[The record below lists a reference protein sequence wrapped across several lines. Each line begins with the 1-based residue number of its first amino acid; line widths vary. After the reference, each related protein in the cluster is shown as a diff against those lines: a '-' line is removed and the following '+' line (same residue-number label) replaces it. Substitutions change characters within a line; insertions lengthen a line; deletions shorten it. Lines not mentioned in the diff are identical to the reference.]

1 MAVFTHRSAT
11 MEDHVEHP
19 SKTAIDD
26 AHQEEDASGTNQQDL
41 VWGAPAIGAEINRT
55 ASQVHYLHAIGAL
68 RGVVHKVSH
77 KMLVGSRRKLREW
90 PLG

>member
-1 MAVFTHRSAT
+1 
-11 MEDHVEHP
+11 MEDHVEN
-19 SKTAIDD
+19 SSQTTVDE
-26 AHQEEDASGTNQQDL
+26 EEDASSTNRDL
-41 VWGAPAIGAEINRT
+41 VWGASAIGAEINRT

-68 RGVVHKVSH
+68 KGAVRKLSH